1 MADTHTL
8 LAKQGYASVMLV
20 PADEGLREMYRKMGY
35 EDGTGIGELTCTAGD
50 FPARLRSIG
59 AEEYAA
65 LRRRFLPE
73 KSVLQEGI
81 SLTFLAAQA
90 QLFSG
95 PDFLLA
101 AWREENVLHGMEL
114 LGNTAA
120 APQILHSLG
129 CETGHFQIP
138 GNTRPFAMIRKL
150 QETAQT
156 PEYFG
161 LAFE

>member
-35 EDGTGIGELTCTAGD
+35 EDGTCIGELTCTAGD
-50 FPARLRSIG
+50 FPTRLRSIG

-65 LRRRFLPE
+65 LRRKFLPE
-73 KSVLQEGI
+73 KAVLQEGCN
-81 SLTFLAAQA
+81 LTFLAAQA
-90 QLFSG
+90 QLFAG

-101 AWREENVLHGMEL
+101 AWREGNLLHGMEL
-114 LGNTAA
+114 LGSAEA
-120 APQILHSLG
+120 APRILHSLG
-129 CETGHFQIP
+129 CETGRFQIP
-138 GNTRPFAMIRKL
+138 GSSKLFAMLHKL
-150 QETAQT
+150 QENAQI